1 MILQVCAKSDV
12 GLSRHNN
19 EDSYAADTGLGL
31 FVIADGMGGHA
42 AGDVASRIAVESC
55 QTKIQSVS
63 AENPQKQIRAA
74 VEQANRD
81 IENAASNN
89 KSWVGMGTT
98 LSLLLCHQ
106 NRGYL
111 GHVGD
116 SRIYL
121 LRHSHLEQLSDDHSL
136 VGEQI
141 RQGILTPEQARHSTL
156 GNILLQALGITSE
169 LDICQKN
176 FPLEEGDRLLLCSD
190 GLTDMVDD
198 ARIKTIMVQNTTI
211 DTLCREL
218 IESALSAG
226 GKDNITVILI
236 QIDKLDS

>member
-1 MILQVCAKSDV
+1 MILQVCAISDV
-12 GLSRHNN
+12 GLSRNNN
-19 EDSYAADTGLGL
+19 EDSYSTDAELGL
-31 FVIADGMGGHA
+31 FVVADGMGGHA
-42 AGDVASRIAVESC
+42 AGEIASKIAIESC

-63 AENPQKQIRAA
+63 EDPPLKQISAA
-74 VEQANRD
+74 IKQANRD
-81 IENAASNN
+81 IESAAGSNE
-89 KSWVGMGTT
+89 SWKGMGTT

-121 LRHSHLEQLSDDHSL
+121 LRQSHLEQLSDDHSL

-156 GNILLQALGITSE
+156 SNILLQALGITSE

-190 GLTDMVDD
+190 GLTDMISDTQ
-198 ARIKTIMVQNTTI
+198 IETILTKNNTI
-211 DTLCREL
+211 STLCREL
-218 IESALSAG
+218 IDSALSAG
-226 GKDNITVILI
+226 GKDNITVILV
-236 QIDKLDS
+236 QIDQLD